1 MKAIKICLKFTM
13 DDGCP
18 PPWTIHLEVYVQT
31 ITSNCLSFKKGGPA
45 YSTKTVV
52 KQRLYILFNYCV
64 STFVYTM
71 VLHPHA
77 RTVTVTKS
85 WLLSFELWELWALSF
100 EWLVSRE
107 VIACWL
113 LIATCG
119 CVTYDSLR
127 MRRALKR
134 KRTANSEQFVKGSF
148 NS

>member
-85 WLLSFELWELWALSF
+85 WLLSFENFELWVTC
-100 EWLVSRE
+100 ESRGD
-107 VIACWL
+107 CL
-113 LIATCG
+113 LIADCDLWL
-119 CVTYDSLR
+119 CDLLYDFLR

>member
-85 WLLSFELWELWALSF
+85 WLLSFELWELWALSDLWVAR
-100 EWLVSRE
+100 WLL
-107 VIACWL
+107 ADCWL
-113 LIATCG
+113 RL
-119 CVTYDSLR
+119 VTVWPTVWLFENEKSTKTKTNSKQR
-127 MRRALKR
+127 TVCKR
-134 KRTANSEQFVKGSF
+134 LFF
-148 NS
+148 